1 MRKIRF
7 LRVCYKLISNMM
19 LIASFILYKLTHET
33 LINVVSQEEENK
45 KLRYSEL
52 GS

>member
-19 LIASFILYKLTHET
+19 LIASFILYRLTHET
-33 LINVVSQEEENK
+33 LINVVSQEESFGKIKNK
-45 KLRYSEL
+45 KLRY
-52 GS
+52 